1 MNELV
6 YISLAEGLRQ
16 VAMTEAHGYF
26 TDADDVEDVAQEVM
40 LRLWERRAE
49 IRNEPKMLRAYVAT
63 MTRNI
68 CKDRQKVKRRHPL
81 LRLLWGTKDDDEEEY
96 EIPSYETP
104 HNRMEAA
111 EAALVYRQS
120 LKRLPYNWQKI
131 LLMRG
136 EDEMSYAEIA
146 RILGTT
152 ESSVRG
158 TISKAKKRIVELIKR
173 KL

>member
-1 MNELV
+1 MNEQV

-49 IRNEPKMLRAYVAT
+49 IRNEPKMLRGYVAT

-158 TISKAKKRIVELIKR
+158 TISKAKKRIVELIKQ